1 MRTSDITDKNK
12 AIMLKAL
19 HKTLGK
25 VVTACEEAGVSRS
38 QYYAWLELDEDFAQA
53 VRDQNE
59 RNIDIVESVM
69 FDLIVNEKNPQMV
82 MFYLKTKGK
91 GRGYREGMEHTG
103 ADGKDLFPQF
113 ANQPIQVE
121 VIKTT
126 NE

>member
-1 MRTSDITDKNK
+1 MDKTDKNK
-12 AIMLKAL
+12 AAVLKAL

-25 VVTACEEAGVSRS
+25 VSAACDEAGISRA
-38 QYYAWLELDEDFAQA
+38 QYYVWLERDESFAQA
-53 VRDQNE
+53 VRDMTE

-121 VIKTT
+121 ILKTT
-126 NE
+126 SE